1 MKTKDSYRQVHKK
14 KHNVLIIT
22 IVLGLV
28 CISTIGLLIVK
39 SNSNKTVFASDNKNY
54 RDITLSDR
62 KKSLKPVK
70 ANEVE
75 ETVPLKEDPK
85 VVANKNSNQVKVDYK
100 AAFKNDV
107 FLGDSISEG
116 LNFYDYLDDN
126 NVIAKKGMSIS
137 AAVGEMDTLVSL
149 NPKNIYVLFGVNDM
163 GATTSSQWIGDKY
176 TDLVHA
182 IKSKLPDT
190 NIYIQSIMPVLP
202 KVETRAP
209 YITNAHIIECN
220 NKIIEMAKIE
230 NINYLD
236 VASVANTNKDLYEG
250 DGIHFKPQFYPLWLD
265 YVISKTKK

>member
-1 MKTKDSYRQVHKK
+1 MKRKDSYRQAHKRN
-14 KHNVLIIT
+14 HNILIII
-22 IVLGLV
+22 IVSGLV
-28 CISTIGLLIVK
+28 CISTIGVLIVK
-39 SNSNKTVFASDNKNY
+39 LYSNKTVAASDNKNFK
-54 RDITLSDR
+54 DITLSDR

-75 ETVPLKEDPK
+75 EVVPSKEGTK
-85 VVANKNSNQVKVDYK
+85 AVANKNKVDYK
-100 AAFKNDV
+100 AVFKNDV
-107 FLGDSISEG
+107 FIGDSISEG
-116 LNFYDYLDDN
+116 LNFYDYLDDS

-163 GATTSSQWIGDKY
+163 GATTSSQWIGNKY

-182 IKSKLPDT
+182 IKSKLPNA

-220 NKIIEMAKIE
+220 NKIIEMTKIE

-236 VASVANTNKDLYEG
+236 IASVVNTNKNLYEG

-265 YVISKTKK
+265 YVISKSKK